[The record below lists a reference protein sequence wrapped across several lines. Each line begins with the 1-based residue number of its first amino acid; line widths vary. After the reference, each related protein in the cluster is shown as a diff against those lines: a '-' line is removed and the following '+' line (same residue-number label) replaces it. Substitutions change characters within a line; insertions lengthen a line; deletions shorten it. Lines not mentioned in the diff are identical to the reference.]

1 MDNLPTAYIIID
13 ADEINPAFRPWV
25 DFGADLVANDGDP
38 FGPADYV
45 GHGSEMTMVLNWAT
59 GQGIVN
65 DLNPFGYIRF
75 GGHIQEL
82 TEAIT
87 LAVDWAGDRELR
99 IGIPWGSGIGDPT
112 LYHALAN
119 LPDNVK
125 VFAAVGNHG
134 LEYASYPAA
143 YGHLD
148 QVIAVGARGGY
159 SNAGGE
165 VIFGGVAMFG
175 WPVIGTSV
183 ATMEAMGQWVN

>member
-13 ADEINPAFRPWV
+13 ADEINPAFLPWV
-25 DFGADLVANDGDP
+25 DFKADLVANDGDP

-59 GQGIVN
+59 
-65 DLNPFGYIRF
+65 
-75 GGHIQEL
+75 
-82 TEAIT
+82 
-87 LAVDWAGDRELR
+87 
-99 IGIPWGSGIGDPT
+99 
-112 LYHALAN
+112 
-119 LPDNVK
+119 
-125 VFAAVGNHG
+125 NH
-134 LEYASYPAA
+134 ASYPAA

-183 ATMEAMGQWVN
+183 ATMEAMGQWVS